1 MTKFSRD
8 LKVNFVFY
16 FEASDLKK
24 KERKLRM
31 LNRLASYFILGE
43 NEWKWECEWPSKV
56 LIQTVLHL

>member
-43 NEWKWECEWPSKV
+43 NE
-56 LIQTVLHL
+56 